1 MRDAFSNSMAP
12 LPERLK
18 ARSWGMTETAVAV
31 KCFAVLTFIG
41 YHLGECAD
49 FYMCFM
55 DAGVFT

>member
-1 MRDAFSNSMAP
+1 MHNVARIRQY
-12 LPERLK
+12 ERNLGLK